1 TPCCNGGKPGSNGI
15 PGVNGLP
22 GSPGAPGCDGR
33 DGNKGEQGRPGDT
46 GPQGPSG
53 EKGMKGERGR
63 QGPVGPKG
71 DRGEK
76 GDSGIQAGPH
86 NMCSHL
92 NWKECTFTRAKGKD
106 TGELY
111 SCQFM
116 KNYTQTALPVYFA
129 GNLRIASC
137 DNCCSRWYF
146 TFNGAEC
153 SSPGRIDGAYYMATA
168 AGKNLHRHRHVEVH
182 CNNIHKG
189 RVRVGFWVGNCNNGH
204 ALADAYT
211 GWTTMSR
218 IFIEEVARAQ
228 Q

>member
-1 TPCCNGGKPGSNGI
+1 MM
-15 PGVNGLP
+15 L
-22 GSPGAPGCDGR
+22 
-33 DGNKGEQGRPGDT
+33 
-46 GPQGPSG
+46 
-53 EKGMKGERGR
+53 
-63 QGPVGPKG
+63 
-71 DRGEK
+71 
-76 GDSGIQAGPH
+76 
-86 NMCSHL
+86 
-92 NWKECTFTRAKGKD
+92 
-106 TGELY
+106 LY
-111 SCQFM
+111 VPRSVSTVIFINFNSFFFIYHQSIISLILFSLLQSCQFM
-116 KNYTQTALPVYFA
+116 KNYTQTALHVYFA

-137 DNCCSRWYF
+137 NDCCSRWYF

-168 AGKNLHRHRHVEVH
+168 GNLHRHRQIEGH

-189 RVRVGFWVGNCNNGH
+189 RVRVGFWVGNCNSGH